1 MKQRNVNEL
10 EANGETAGSG
20 QRNPRVSEARG
31 VAAGLVTGNKEGTAG
46 LQEQVAALEAELA
59 LYREAL
65 RKSRED
71 MQAFAYSVSHD
82 LKAPL
87 RAIEG
92 FSKILLEDFAKE
104 LSPDA
109 QRFLQ
114 HIVANSETL
123 NGQIEDLLKFCR
135 VGKNPPRIQPVDLDA
150 VCREIISTLP
160 PSETDRVK
168 ILARLPSVNGD
179 PVLLREVLAQL
190 IANGLKFSKAA
201 ANKNVEISG
210 TVEKEATRISV
221 RDHGIGFDPKHADKL
236 FQVFQ
241 KLHSGS
247 EFPGNGIGLAIVKR
261 IIIAHGGCVES
272 DGVPQQGATF
282 SFTLPANTVPVA
294 S

>member
-1 MKQRNVNEL
+1 
-10 EANGETAGSG
+10 
-20 QRNPRVSEARG
+20 
-31 VAAGLVTGNKEGTAG
+31 
-46 LQEQVAALEAELA
+46 
-59 LYREAL
+59 
-65 RKSRED
+65 
-71 MQAFAYSVSHD
+71 
-82 LKAPL
+82 
-87 RAIEG
+87 
-92 FSKILLEDFAKE
+92 
-104 LSPDA
+104 
-109 QRFLQ
+109 
-114 HIVANSETL
+114 
-123 NGQIEDLLKFCR
+123 
-135 VGKNPPRIQPVDLDA
+135 VDLDA

-190 IANGLKFSKAA
+190 IANGLKFSNAA